1 MTMMR
6 KPTGLVAEGKSF
18 RRIRCGRERGKSVW
32 SDKRNLGGRGGL
44 RLNRKR
50 LRSCVCR
57 LLRLCVVIIEMSCLI
72 VSDLSSKDCSK
83 ETNLKEL
90 YVLSTPVVME
100 EGECR

>member
-1 MTMMR
+1 MMR

-18 RRIRCGRERGKSVW
+18 GRIRRGRERGKSVW
-32 SDKRNLGGRGGL
+32 CNEGNLGGRGGL

-57 LLRLCVVIIEMSCLI
+57 LLRLCVVVIEMSYLA
-72 VSDLSSKDCSK
+72 VSGLSSKDCNK
-83 ETNLKEL
+83 ENNLKEL